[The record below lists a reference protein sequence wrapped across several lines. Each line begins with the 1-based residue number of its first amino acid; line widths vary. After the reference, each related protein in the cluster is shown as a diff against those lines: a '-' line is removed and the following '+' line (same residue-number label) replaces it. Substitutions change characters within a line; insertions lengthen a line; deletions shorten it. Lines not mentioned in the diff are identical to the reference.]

1 MSISK
6 PIEPNKRI
14 EIIDIL
20 RGFALLGIIFM
31 NMSFFS
37 GYMFMPFEELKQ
49 ISNFGLDNKLYN
61 LLEITVTGKF
71 YTIFSILFA
80 VGFYIQINKNRDR
93 TVDFF
98 KNVSEKIVH
107 FIYHWDSTY
116 FILVW
121 RYITYIFYL
130 WFYSYFIS

>member
-37 GYMFMPFEELKQ
+37 GYIFMPFEELKQ

-80 VGFYIQINKNRDR
+80 VGF
-93 TVDFF
+93 
-98 KNVSEKIVH
+98 
-107 FIYHWDSTY
+107 IYNSTKTETE
-116 FILVW
+116 LL
-121 RYITYIFYL
+121 IF
-130 WFYSYFIS
+130 

>member
-37 GYMFMPFEELKQ
+37 GYIFMPFEELKQ

-80 VGFYIQINKNRDR
+80 VTLGVGAAFIRK
-93 TVDFF
+93 FF
-98 KNVSEKIVH
+98 SNLRKK
-107 FIYHWDSTY
+107 Y
-116 FILVW
+116 FLKK
-121 RYITYIFYL
+121 
-130 WFYSYFIS
+130 S